1 MPSDVFI
8 SYSHMDKITAD
19 LMCDTLE
26 ENGIKCWVAHRNML
40 PGSEWPGRIIQA
52 IESSKIMVLVFS
64 NHSNISNQV
73 IREVERAVSKNV
85 IIIPFKIVDVKM
97 SQSLEYLVSA
107 SHWLNACDQPLEKKM
122 IELVGNIKKLLY
134 DNNSIGPKAENSKV
148 EKTEIKIKSPML
160 LNSNILVIL
169 SLIIIG
175 FLFFMY
181 FYSANHVSLNDHKI
195 KSSSSSSSNNI
206 ENDPV
211 SSLPSKNSGKDVKE
225 TSNNEGKPFQN
236 FKIDPLF
243 QKLFLDN
250 PFWFE
255 QTGVKIVKLKNKNTI
270 LISIGSAVLKN
281 NTPNAKSEAEKI
293 ANIRALANFASSI
306 HGVQVSRIEKLN
318 EKNQIIIENDK
329 EVNKSISEH
338 LEITETKV
346 NGLVK
351 NMQVIGT
358 WYSNDGSIFYLAI
371 GKSINKDG
379 LPVDIQL
386 DN

>member
-1 MPSDVFI
+1 MRSDVFI

-26 ENGIKCWVAHRNML
+26 GNGIKCWVAHRNIL

-97 SQSLEYLVSA
+97 SLSLEYLVSA

-160 LNSNILVIL
+160 LNSNILVVL

-181 FYSANHVSLNDHKI
+181 FYSANHVSLKDHKI
-195 KSSSSSSSNNI
+195 DSSSSNNI
-206 ENDPV
+206 DNDAV

-225 TSNNEGKPFQN
+225 TSNNVGKPFQN

-243 QKLFLDN
+243 QTSFFDN

-255 QTGVKIVKLKNKNTI
+255 QTGVKIVKLKNGNII
-270 LISIGSAVLKN
+270 LILIGSAVLKN

-306 HGVQVSRIEKLN
+306 YGVQVSRIEKLN

>member
-64 NHSNISNQV
+64 NHSNISGQV

-97 SQSLEYLVSA
+97 SLSLEYLVSA

-134 DNNSIGPKAENSKV
+134 DNNSIGPKAEKIKF

-160 LNSNILVIL
+160 LNSNILIVL

-195 KSSSSSSSNNI
+195 KSSSSSNNI
-206 ENDPV
+206 DNDAV
-211 SSLPSKNSGKDVKE
+211 SSLPSKNSGRDVNE
-225 TSNNEGKPFQN
+225 TSNNIGKPFQN

-255 QTGVKIVKLKNKNTI
+255 QTGAKIVKLKNGNTI

-358 WYSNDGSIFYLAI
+358 WYSNDVSIFYLAI